1 MGKKRKIEFAWL
13 PRIPTSSRPP
23 KSSPPSRTV
32 TSKPWEEFP
41 KTNTHPDKNEAYRAY
56 IEARD
61 RERERERQMTWLHR
75 WQAAPRPAQ
84 PEPTTTTFFF
94 IIIGPPLARSARASA
109 LQRNPLPYREDKHC
123 VVAGSVSVT
132 LQQPNDIVFMF
143 FFFWVINSVTA
154 TLGFPLAGFQ
164 RARKNQ

>member
-61 RERERERQMTWLHR
+61 RERETERQRDRWPDCIDGKQRQDQPSQSQQRLPFSSSSSDLHWHGQLEHQLCSETHFHIGKTSTVWSLGVSVWR
-75 WQAAPRPAQ
+75 SNNQ
-84 PEPTTTTFFF
+84 TTSFLCFFF
-94 IIIGPPLARSARASA
+94 SG
-109 LQRNPLPYREDKHC
+109 
-123 VVAGSVSVT
+123 
-132 LQQPNDIVFMF
+132 
-143 FFFWVINSVTA
+143 
-154 TLGFPLAGFQ
+154 
-164 RARKNQ
+164 